1 MAKFLAVDEMTELV
15 LASQSPR
22 RQTLL
27 HLLGYPFE
35 VIAADVDEASIT
47 DPDPAANAAAT
58 AVLKA
63 HAIAQLLQPD
73 ERILVAADTTVALA
87 ERMFGKPKDAVEA
100 VWMLQA
106 LRNRAHEVHTGCVLL
121 DLSSGRRLEWVS
133 TAVVTMR
140 NYTDAE
146 IMTYVASGDP
156 LDKAGAYAVQHPVF
170 QPASRIEG
178 CYTAVMGLPV
188 CDLILALDDWQL
200 PRRADLAVVYQAHQN
215 YSCPIYKKLRKPA

>member
-1 MAKFLAVDEMTELV
+1 MTELV

-22 RQTLL
+22 RRALL
-27 HLLGYPFE
+27 GLLGYSF
-35 VIAADVDEASIT
+35 VVMAADVDEASIT
-47 DPDPAANAAAT
+47 DPDPAVNVAAT

-63 HAIAQLLQPD
+63 HAVAQRLEPD
-73 ERILVAADTTVALA
+73 ERVLIAADTTVALA
-87 ERMFGKPKDAVEA
+87 GQMLGKPKDAEEA

-106 LRNRAHEVHTGCVLL
+106 LRNRTHEVYTGCVLL
-121 DLSSGRRLEWVS
+121 DLGRGRQLELVA

-140 NYTDAE
+140 NYSNAE
-146 IMTYVASGDP
+146 IMAYVASGDP

-188 CDLILALDDWQL
+188 CDLILALDEWGL
-200 PRRADLAVVYQAHQN
+200 PRRADLTAVYHAHQN
-215 YSCPIYKKLRKPA
+215 YSCPIYKKCRNPA